1 MRFIIAITLA
11 LLCLPTVGHAGWYD
25 QPTIYHHQRHWQ
37 NWGGSEYRIA
47 QTKHHRYKAVYSP
60 VAGNCARAAA
70 LGGPCGCIAMKHA
83 GIDPNKVRYW
93 LVANWR
99 ADFFHTTCHAGAAAL
114 WGNRHVEI
122 VTECKE
128 GNAIT
133 IGPYGVRATPIGRL
147 SFVQPQ
153 S

>member
-1 MRFIIAITLA
+1 MRSIIAITLA
-11 LLCLPTVGHAGWYD
+11 LLCLPTVGHAGWYG
-25 QPTIYHHQRHWQ
+25 QPTDYHQKQHWSH
-37 NWGGSEYRIA
+37 WTGTE
-47 QTKHHRYKAVYSP
+47 HHRHMALYSP
-60 VAGNCARAAA
+60 VAGNCAHAAA

-83 GIDPNKVRYW
+83 GINPNKVRYW

-99 ADFFHTTCHAGAAAL
+99 ADFPHTTCHPGAAAL

-122 VTECKE
+122 VTECE
-128 GNAIT
+128 GGKAIT
-133 IGPYGVRATPIGRL
+133 NGPYGIRTTPITRL